1 MGYVN
6 SNWEIKINKKKTI
19 TNKRWIGQPTLFHMG
34 IIELHEKKKTEMDWA
49 CTNLHI
55 VEIILKKKSDVGKY
69 FIWYKYMLQRYD
81 NSAWYWC

>member
-34 IIELHEKKKTEMDWA
+34 IIELPEKKKKNRNGLGMY
-49 CTNLHI
+49 
-55 VEIILKKKSDVGKY
+55 KSTHSGN
-69 FIWYKYMLQRYD
+69 
-81 NSAWYWC
+81 NS

>member
-1 MGYVN
+1 MDWAAYFIPYGYNRVT
-6 SNWEIKINKKKTI
+6 WK
-19 TNKRWIGQPTLFHMG
+19 
-34 IIELHEKKKTEMDWA
+34 KKKTEMDWA